1 LLVVR
6 LVLRSD
12 LRIAAGHFVFR
23 LGVVY
28 RSMLLFYRFTVRT
41 AFQQFIVKLL
51 KLVLLVPRVIT
62 QDLLVLYFITLKL
75 LLLSRD
81 HLL

>member
-1 LLVVR
+1 
-6 LVLRSD
+6 
-12 LRIAAGHFVFR
+12 
-23 LGVVY
+23 
-28 RSMLLFYRFTVRT
+28 MLLFYRFTVRT